1 MTPLEKTKIY
11 TLLKTAD
18 SFFYGYNSPDFP
30 NEDIDF
36 SKKDNILHSNKQE
49 ESFKPSLKSESM
61 IEKNQK
67 KTFSIENLNE
77 KIILCN
83 NCSQNI
89 SGSGK
94 SLITLKEGTKIKV
107 LAVTE
112 KPLLPQEKTL
122 LEKMLSA
129 IQLTNLEN
137 CYITSLLK
145 CIPVFSPSF
154 SEFEGCMRFFE
165 TELHAIKP
173 SFILSLGNFTSSLII
188 RSPKNSNF
196 QGKFIDLNGT
206 PLLTTF
212 SPSEILKNSSLKRP
226 AWEDLKVLKSK
237 IEAL

>member
-1 MTPLEKTKIY
+1 MATDTKLNNLVINY
-11 TLLKTAD
+11 LTQEQYDAIE
-18 SFFYGYNSPDFP
+18 SP
-30 NEDIDF
+30 NE
-36 SKKDNILHSNKQE
+36 
-49 ESFKPSLKSESM
+49 
-61 IEKNQK
+61 
-67 KTFSIENLNE
+67 NE
-77 KIILCN
+77 LYLTPDKETHQHTIVI
-83 NCSQNI
+83 
-89 SGSGK
+89 
-94 SLITLKEGTKIKV
+94 KEGTKIKV

>member
-1 MTPLEKTKIY
+1 MIFKGDLMEKILDVENVSISFIQY
-11 TLLKTAD
+11 THGLK
-18 SFFYGYNSPDFP
+18 
-30 NEDIDF
+30 
-36 SKKDNILHSNKQE
+36 Q
-49 ESFKPSLKSESM
+49 
-61 IEKNQK
+61 Q
-67 KTFSIENLNE
+67 NLNVITDLTLDLNKGE
-77 KIILCN
+77 LLAILG
-83 NCSQNI
+83 S

>member
-30 NEDIDF
+30 KEDIDF
-36 SKKDNILHSNKQE
+36 SKKDNILHPNKKEESSAIPLQMENQAEKKQE
-49 ESFKPSLKSESM
+49 KPF
-61 IEKNQK
+61 N
-67 KTFSIENLNE
+67 FENLNE

-94 SLITLKEGTKIKV
+94 SLVTLKEKAQVKV

-112 KPLLPQEKTL
+112 KPLNQEEKTL

-129 IQLTNLEN
+129 IQLTNFEN
-137 CYITSLLK
+137 CYITSVLK

-154 SEFEGCMRFFE
+154 SEYEGCMRFFE
-165 TELHAIKP
+165 TELHVIKP
-173 SFILSLGNFTSSLII
+173 TFILSLGNFTTSLILH
-188 RSPKNSNF
+188 SPKNSSF
-196 QGKFIDLNGT
+196 QGKILDLNGT
-206 PLLTTF
+206 PVLTTF